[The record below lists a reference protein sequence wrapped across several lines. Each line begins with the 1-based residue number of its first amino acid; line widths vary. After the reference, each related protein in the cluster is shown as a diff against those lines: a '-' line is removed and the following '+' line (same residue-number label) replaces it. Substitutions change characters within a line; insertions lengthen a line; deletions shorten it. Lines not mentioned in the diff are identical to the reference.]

1 MREQKVTMVVAV
13 AGSTAAA
20 SPTPALLASAPLV
33 AVEPARAV
41 GGIAH
46 SVKRRA
52 VHDVQLRWLR
62 PLWWMAETRKVARV
76 PVQVLS

>member
-13 AGSTAAA
+13 AGSTAA
-20 SPTPALLASAPLV
+20 
-33 AVEPARAV
+33 VEPAHAV
-41 GGIAH
+41 GGIAP

-52 VHDVQLRWLR
+52 IRGVQLRWLR
-62 PLWWMAETRKVARV
+62 PLWWMAETRKFARV